1 MRISQ
6 GGRMMIDETGVGKS
20 HANMKDDEI
29 IFKELEA
36 YKSSTDLVE
45 RYINKLRQNGSID
58 QDMEQNSET
67 ENPVDLKEEVTVSN

>member
-1 MRISQ
+1 
-6 GGRMMIDETGVGKS
+6 MIDETGLGKS
-20 HANMKDDEI
+20 HANMNEDEI

-58 QDMEQNSET
+58 
-67 ENPVDLKEEVTVSN
+67 

>member
-1 MRISQ
+1 
-6 GGRMMIDETGVGKS
+6 MIDETGVGKS
-20 HANMKDDEI
+20 HTNMKDDEI

>member
-1 MRISQ
+1 
-6 GGRMMIDETGVGKS
+6 MMIDETGVGKS
-20 HANMKDDEI
+20 HTNMKDDEI